1 MFSPIGAYPIGV
13 FRQDPGVSGDASG
26 ALDFT
31 GAAAGSVIVAGAGST
46 AFALNLVSTGTNGRV
61 RRGSLLGF
69 GPIGAGTIGE
79 VLSIP
84 TTITTVTGAATAT
97 FGLTGAASG
106 VLPIIGR
113 APDIVLTQ
121 WSTTVGSGSV
131 TIGAYPAPPVT
142 PAWNIS
148 VGAPGYTVVE
158 YPNYASL
165 VSNVPFI
172 NFTLSA
178 TGTSERTGSVSG
190 AIGFTLGSVGI
201 VRVAGAATG
210 AISLDLASVAN
221 ARVGGALS
229 GAFGLT
235 GVSTGRIGNIPVTGI
250 ADLNLD
256 FTASAT
262 IDIGDTATAN
272 LTFDIAVIAAGT
284 VAISGSLAGVLD
296 LTCTAESKVPS
307 GRRIAYPKQSANN
320 ALLITAERAAKLLGA

>member
-1 MFSPIGAYPIGV
+1 MIFPLASFPFGETVEETGAFSAASGTMDFTVAAVGAVKVTGAASSAFFITGTATQTGGYVEQGSLLSLGPIM
-13 FRQDPGVSGDASG
+13 SG
-26 ALDFT
+26 ALME
-31 GAAAGSVIVAGAGST
+31 S
-46 AFALNLVSTGTNGRV
+46 
-61 RRGSLLGF
+61 
-69 GPIGAGTIGE
+69 
-79 VLSIP
+79 LSIYTP
-84 TTITTVTGAATAT
+84 VTTVTGAAAGA
-97 FGLTGAASG
+97 FDLTGTGTG

-284 VAISGSLAGVLD
+284 AAISGSLTGVLD

>member
-1 MFSPIGAYPIGV
+1 MIFPLASFPFGETVEETGAFSA
-13 FRQDPGVSGDASG
+13 ASG
-26 ALDFT
+26 TMDFT
-31 GAAAGSVIVAGAGST
+31 GAAVGAVKITGAGSS
-46 AFALNLVSTGTNGRV
+46 AFFITGTATQTGGYV
-61 RRGSLLGF
+61 EQGSLLSL
-69 GPIGAGTIGE
+69 GPIMSGALME
-79 VLSIP
+79 SLSIYTP
-84 TTITTVTGAATAT
+84 VTTVTGAAAGA
-97 FGLTGAASG
+97 FDLTGTGTG

-284 VAISGSLAGVLD
+284 AAISGSLTGVLD